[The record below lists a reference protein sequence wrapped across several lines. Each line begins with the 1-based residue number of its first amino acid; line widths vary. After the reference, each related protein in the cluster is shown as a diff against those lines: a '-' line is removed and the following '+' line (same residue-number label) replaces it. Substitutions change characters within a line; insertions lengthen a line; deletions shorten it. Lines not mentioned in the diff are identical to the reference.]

1 MVLIVTCLSR
11 DLLRDALVDLAAV
24 ISVAAW
30 PLLLCPVF
38 YEQLRLY
45 FENPTYH
52 SSGIDSTHKKYIFGT
67 IYLATKSTSTDF
79 EAQLQMEHIFP
90 IWKIPLQ
97 FTYISK
103 TALEERYYRVV
114 LRRQKSHP

>member
-52 SSGIDSTHKKYIFGT
+52 SSGIDSTHKKV
-67 IYLATKSTSTDF
+67 YLWDHLLSYKK
-79 EAQLQMEHIFP
+79 HV
-90 IWKIPLQ
+90 
-97 FTYISK
+97 
-103 TALEERYYRVV
+103 YRF
-114 LRRQKSHP
+114 